1 MLMNADL
8 PQIFYGCLLY
18 KCNIL
23 ARRHRDWIRMA
34 SLTQRNAGD
43 SSSNIKS
50 VMLGIER
57 GEMGMCEDGKV
68 ETCLLSLEK

>member
-1 MLMNADL
+1 
-8 PQIFYGCLLY
+8 
-18 KCNIL
+18 
-23 ARRHRDWIRMA
+23 MA
-34 SLTQRNAGD
+34 SLTQRNAGE